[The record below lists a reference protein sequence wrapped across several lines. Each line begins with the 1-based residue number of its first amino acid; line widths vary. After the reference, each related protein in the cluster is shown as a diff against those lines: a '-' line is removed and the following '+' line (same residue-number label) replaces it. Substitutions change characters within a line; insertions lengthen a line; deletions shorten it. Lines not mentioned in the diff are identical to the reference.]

1 MIAKFLALVF
11 FATQAAAPPAPQD
24 APAADALSPLP
35 ADQPRERIR
44 CSAAFALVA
53 ERQRQGDE
61 AALVYPP
68 VGERGRE
75 FFVRTGARLM
85 DETGMTRDAVEARLR
100 TQAGVIL
107 AEGSLDEIMPA
118 CLMLLDASGL

>member
-11 FATQAAAPPAPQD
+11 FAAQAPAQPAPQE
-24 APAADALSPLP
+24 APAADALLPLP
-35 ADQPRERIR
+35 ADQQGAIR

-53 ERQRQGDE
+53 ERQRHGDE

-100 TQAGVIL
+100 AQAGVIL

>member
-24 APAADALSPLP
+24 APAADALP
-35 ADQPRERIR
+35 ADQQGAIR

>member
-35 ADQPRERIR
+35 ADQQGAIR

-85 DETGMTRDAVEARLR
+85 DETGMTRDAVEA
-100 TQAGVIL
+100 GVIL